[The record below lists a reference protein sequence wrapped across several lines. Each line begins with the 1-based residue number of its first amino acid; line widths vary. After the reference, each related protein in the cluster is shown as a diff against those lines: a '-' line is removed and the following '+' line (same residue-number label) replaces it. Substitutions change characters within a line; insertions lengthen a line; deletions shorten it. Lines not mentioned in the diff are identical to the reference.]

1 MILITEGFHAN
12 ELTIPFDCDNRAGQH
27 PKIDLRLIPSRD
39 PHQPI
44 SSAGTPGR
52 VRSAASPSRDGES
65 LQIGW

>member
-44 SSAGTPGR
+44 S
-52 VRSAASPSRDGES
+52 
-65 LQIGW
+65 